1 MMMVF
6 KIGLLPIILG
16 IVLLGCFAAKAARM
30 RGKNPWVWGSLTIA
44 VITAVTWQQLPVWS
58 EIVFYRGKIKQSAI
72 PQRKVISL
80 AEANKINFR
89 VSMDGV
95 NFEVPLVYNFKE
107 YNQQLHGWGGVPQK
121 QIEGKKRLAV
131 DLIKIDAMLPD
142 ISPLREENL
151 AQFEKLAW
159 GQSMHASITHMRPW
173 DHYFK
178 YFFEGLKRQ
187 PDSPELPGM
196 LHYYDPSGKADIF
209 FSHDHPTDELV
220 RIRCADEN
228 FFHSAYPICVVET
241 SYRTAPDAAISKSIV
256 KTVFSLRY
264 ELPSQY
270 IGQWRTIDQKLKF
283 RFDQMVSVN
292 ASSLS

>member
-1 MMMVF
+1 MVF

-16 IVLLGCFAAKAARM
+16 IVLLGCFAAKAARI
-30 RGKNPWVWGSLTIA
+30 RGKNPWVWGSLTVA
-44 VITAVTWQQLPVWS
+44 VITAVTWQQLPVWA
-58 EIVFYRGKIKQSAI
+58 ETIFYRGKIKQSTI
-72 PQRKVISL
+72 PQRKVINL
-80 AEANKINFR
+80 AEAKKINIR
-89 VSMDGV
+89 VSMDDV
-95 NFEVPLVYNFKE
+95 NFDVPLVYNFKG
-107 YNQQLHGWGGVPQK
+107 YNQQLRGWGNVPQK

-131 DLIKIDAMLPD
+131 DFIKIDGILPD

-159 GQSMHASITHMRPW
+159 GQNMHASITHMRPW

-178 YFFEGLKRQ
+178 YFFEELQRQ

-220 RIRCADEN
+220 RIRCTDEN

-241 SYRTAPDAAISKSIV
+241 SYRPAPDGVASEPIKR
-256 KTVFSLRY
+256 TVFSLRY

-270 IGQWRTIDQKLKF
+270 IAQWRTIDQKLKS
-283 RFDQMVSVN
+283 RFDQMVSIN
-292 ASSLS
+292 ATSLH

>member
-16 IVLLGCFAAKAARM
+16 IVLLGCFAAKAARV
-30 RGKNPWVWGSLTIA
+30 RGKNPWVWGSLTVV

-58 EIVFYRGKIKQSAI
+58 EIVLYRGKTKQSTI

-95 NFEVPLVYNFKE
+95 NFDVPLVYNFKE
-107 YNQQLHGWGGVPQK
+107 YNQQLRGWGGVPQK

-131 DLIKIDAMLPD
+131 DLIKIDAIFPD
-142 ISPLREENL
+142 LSPLKEENL
-151 AQFEKLAW
+151 VQFEKLAW
-159 GQSMHASITHMRPW
+159 GQNMHASITHMRPW

-178 YFFEGLKRQ
+178 YFFEGLQRR

-196 LHYYDPSGKADIF
+196 LHYYDPSGKADIL

-241 SYRTAPDAAISKSIV
+241 SYRPAPDVALSKPIT
-256 KTVFSLRY
+256 KTIFSLRY

-270 IGQWRTIDQKLKF
+270 IAQWRTIDQKLKS
-283 RFDQMVSVN
+283 RFDQMVNIN
-292 ASSLS
+292 ATPLP

>member
-1 MMMVF
+1 MVF

-16 IVLLGCFAAKAARM
+16 IVLLGCFAAKAARI
-30 RGKNPWVWGSLTIA
+30 RGKNPWVWGSLTVA
-44 VITAVTWQQLPVWS
+44 VITAVTWQQLPVWA
-58 EIVFYRGKIKQSAI
+58 ETIFYRGKIKQSTI
-72 PQRKVISL
+72 PQRKVINL
-80 AEANKINFR
+80 AEAKKINIR
-89 VSMDGV
+89 VSMDDV
-95 NFEVPLVYNFKE
+95 NFDVPLVYNFKG
-107 YNQQLHGWGGVPQK
+107 YNQQLRGWGNVPQK

-131 DLIKIDAMLPD
+131 DFIKIDGILPD

-159 GQSMHASITHMRPW
+159 GQNMHASITHMRPW

-178 YFFEGLKRQ
+178 YFFEELQRQ

-220 RIRCADEN
+220 RIRCTDEN

-241 SYRTAPDAAISKSIV
+241 SYRPAPEGVASEPIKR
-256 KTVFSLRY
+256 TVFSLRY

-270 IGQWRTIDQKLKF
+270 IAQWRTIDQKLKS
-283 RFDQMVSVN
+283 RFDQMVSIN
-292 ASSLS
+292 ATSLH